1 VTEREITVAATGEAS
16 VAPDTAVVS
25 MAVTAKGKSLG
36 TTRDGVNRRTSAVLA
51 ALRELEVADGDV
63 DAPEVSINPEYD
75 YRRDAQK
82 LIGYH
87 VARSVTARI
96 RALDSLGLVLDR
108 VVKAGAD
115 EVHGTQ
121 MTASDAAVAEHAAL
135 RAAVASARAK
145 AEVLAESAGIRLG
158 AVVRIEEEALPGVAP
173 MPMKM
178 MASAEAAD
186 VPSEVA
192 TGDLTISRRVRVT
205 FAIA

>member
-16 VAPDTAVVS
+16 VPPDTAVVS
-25 MAVTAKGKSLG
+25 MGVTAKGTSLG
-36 TTRDGVNRRTSAVLA
+36 TTRDDVNRRTSAVLA
-51 ALRELEVADGDV
+51 ALRELGVTDGDV

-87 VARSVTARI
+87 VTRSVTARV
-96 RALDSLGLVLDR
+96 RALDSLGDVLDR

-121 MTASDAAVAEHAAL
+121 MTASDSAVAEHAAL
-135 RAAVASARAK
+135 REAVASARAK
-145 AEVLAESAGIRLG
+145 AEALAEAAGVGLG
-158 AVVRIEEEALPGVAP
+158 AVVRIEEEALPGIAP

-178 MASAEAAD
+178 MASAEAAG
-186 VPSEVA
+186 VSTEVA

-205 FAIA
+205 CEIA